1 MILAALCAFI
11 RFPPVWTAVVL
22 LLPLMVD
29 GLVQL
34 LTPYEST
41 NLRRVITGILFGY
54 GFCSLFVISSAA
66 GFPMETGGICIG
78 KGFSGHLYL
87 DGFGSVSTKK
97 IPARQ

>member
-11 RFPPVWTAVVL
+11 RFPPVWAAVVL

-66 GFPMETGGICIG
+66 A
-78 KGFSGHLYL
+78 YW
-87 DGFGSVSTKK
+87 FGYGLSH
-97 IPARQ
+97 